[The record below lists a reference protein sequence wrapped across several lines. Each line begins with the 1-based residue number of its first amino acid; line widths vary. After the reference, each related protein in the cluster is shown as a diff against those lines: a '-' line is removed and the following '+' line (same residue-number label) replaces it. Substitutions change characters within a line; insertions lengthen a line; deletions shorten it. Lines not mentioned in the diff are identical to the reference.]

1 MAEGYES
8 EGEEYDSSGTGT
20 KTTERM
26 SKEDRDVY
34 LQEFMQLKG
43 VKETRAE
50 ALFNAGYR
58 SLMDIA
64 VAPVGDLVEQTGFG
78 KVAAGKLIEQARAL
92 SDVGRIRNGNELIE
106 DEGKYTYLTTGSG
119 EIDTLIG
126 GGYTTGWIT
135 ELYGGYGSGKT
146 QACLTASV
154 MATRPI
160 EEGGLDTDVIYVDSE
175 GTFRITRVKEITEAR
190 GYNFD
195 EVASRLH
202 VVRANTSAHQIV
214 LMDKIR
220 QLGVE
225 KNVRLLIVDS
235 IISHFRA
242 EYIGRGSLAERQQLL
257 NSYLSQLQSFAESR
271 NAVVL
276 VSNQVQENP
285 GLMFGDPVKPVGG
298 YVLGHSAQVHI
309 YIRAGKAGRR
319 VFKLM
324 KSPNLPT
331 GEMICDIGSAGVADI
346 DFGKKKKD

>member
-1 MAEGYES
+1 MAEGYEG
-8 EGEEYDSSGTGT
+8 EGEEYDSPGTRG
-20 KTTERM
+20 KTTEKM
-26 SKEDRDVY
+26 SEEDRMVY

-43 VKETRAE
+43 VKESRAE

-64 VAPVGDLVEQTGFG
+64 VAPIGDLVEQTGFG

-92 SDVGRIRNGNELIE
+92 SDVGRIKNGNELVAE
-106 DEGKYTYLTTGSG
+106 EGRYTYLTTGSP
-119 EIDTLIG
+119 EIDNLIG

-154 MATRPI
+154 MATRPK

-175 GTFRITRVKEITEAR
+175 GTFRISRVKQIAEAR
-190 GYNFD
+190 GFDFD

-225 KNVRLLIVDS
+225 KNVKLLIVDS

-242 EYIGRGSLAERQQLL
+242 EYIGRGALAERQQLL
-257 NSYLSQLQSFAESR
+257 NSYLSQLQSFAEAR
-271 NAVVL
+271 GAVVL
-276 VSNQVQENP
+276 VSNQVQESP
-285 GLMFGDPVKPVGG
+285 GLMFGDPIRPVGG

-309 YIRAGKAGRR
+309 YIRVGAKGRR

-324 KSPNLPT
+324 KSPILPN
-331 GEMICDIGSAGVADI
+331 GEMFCAINSAGICDI
-346 DFGKKKKD
+346 DFKPVE